1 MSVCIL
7 NDLKEEFFFIS
18 NTTTVSSLVNL
29 NIVGQL
35 KVQAATLNVASFVRY
50 D

>member
-7 NDLKEEFFFIS
+7 NDLEEEFFLLVIFLH
-18 NTTTVSSLVNL
+18 VSSLVNL
-29 NIVGQL
+29 NIVVQL
-35 KVQAATLNVASFVRY
+35 KLQAATLNVASFVRY